1 GNLVEAAGAS
11 LFRRPKFVHE
21 RVYRQTSAVLDYDV
35 RFDPLSCF
43 SELVELFELEFK
55 FVGFFRSRRGWCSK
69 KLKLRVVANC
79 FHRICQ
85 TIAGTCGSTTPKI
98 RKAKHPLSF
107 SRAGAQFWRRSVRLC
122 SGQALLTLA
131 PAFAEA
137 AAWQTR
143 LFRPLGPP
151 VHVARFP
158 LAPLIRTACRLRP
171 RTVDAVPLDL
181 TDVISRCEKFG

>member
-1 GNLVEAAGAS
+1 VEAAGAS

-55 FVGFFRSRRGWCSK
+55 FVGVFRSRRGWCSK

-107 SRAGAQFWRRSVRLC
+107 SRAGAQFWRRSVRLTN
-122 SGQALLTLA
+122 SRS
-131 PAFAEA
+131 
-137 AAWQTR
+137 R
-143 LFRPLGPP
+143 LCRGCRVADPP
-151 VHVARFP
+151 VSASRPARP
-158 LAPLIRTACRLRP
+158 CRSIP
-171 RTVDAVPLDL
+171 IGSVDSHGLSFKTKNRRRSPTRSD
-181 TDVISRCEKFG
+181 

>member
-1 GNLVEAAGAS
+1 MEAAGAS

-55 FVGFFRSRRGWCSK
+55 FVGVFRSRRGWCSK

-122 SGQALLTLA
+122 SGQALLTQSLPPLQRLPRGR
-131 PAFAEA
+131 PACFGLSA
-137 AAWQTR
+137 
-143 LFRPLGPP
+143 RPSMSLDS
-151 VHVARFP
+151 HW
-158 LAPLIRTACRLRP
+158 LR
-171 RTVDAVPLDL
+171 
-181 TDVISRCEKFG
+181 